1 MSQSVITM
9 LKDGQE
15 YLNTW
20 PMKKEL
26 YAYFPECRVVAG
38 TRFAIKTM
46 PPAAILS
53 CALVLQMQNMSA
65 DYIPQTITIGAFF
78 LSIPI
83 QGLLWLG
90 HRSNQY
96 LPPQLKSWYQ
106 EIHSKMRSQGC
117 NVASVKSKPKY
128 RELAALLKTAFT
140 DLDKVFTKQWFN

>member
-9 LKDGQE
+9 LKDGQH
-15 YLNTW
+15 YMKTW
-20 PMKKEL
+20 PVKKEL
-26 YAYFPECRVVAG
+26 YAYFPECRVVAA

-53 CALVLQMQNMSA
+53 CALLLQNMGT

-78 LSIPI
+78 LSIPL

-96 LPPQLKSWYQ
+96 LPPQLNSRY
-106 EIHSKMRSQGC
+106 
-117 NVASVKSKPKY
+117 SKP
-128 RELAALLKTAFT
+128 LLTI
-140 DLDKVFTKQWFN
+140 

>member
-9 LKDGQE
+9 LKDGQH
-15 YLNTW
+15 YMKTW
-20 PMKKEL
+20 PVKKEL
-26 YAYFPECRVVAG
+26 YAYFPECRVVAA

-53 CALVLQMQNMSA
+53 CALLLQNMGT

-78 LSIPI
+78 LSIPL

-96 LPPQLKSWYQ
+96 LPPQLNSW
-106 EIHSKMRSQGC
+106 
-117 NVASVKSKPKY
+117 
-128 RELAALLKTAFT
+128 
-140 DLDKVFTKQWFN
+140 